1 MPPRWFSAL
10 IVASWLAAT
19 GWLFWHDLWPKWRPG
34 EPPEFYIDLVEEV
47 QNSDRLNTT
56 WTVQR
61 QTKDEEQLRDIFRA
75 TTWVD
80 YQPEDDTFTL
90 HARLTS
96 KGGSPKKENSVAL
109 LGFAVKSM
117 TSEYR
122 VTRTGQLRELKTRL
136 SFINVPKE
144 TARRPNENLEEVAQF
159 LLEGKVRDDRFF
171 LHCSVGGAL
180 LAKDVKM
187 DLPPTSVSH
196 NASVLLPLHPV
207 NRIHGL
213 RLGQSWRQPLVDP
226 FRDAFDSLLGSAGAH
241 YINAHVLPQPQILK
255 RDDGTETTC
264 LVIEYDEEGQLAG
277 RTWVE
282 QDSERV
288 EQQEA
293 LREGDRWLMKRD
305 NSRNPLRRPF

>member
-1 MPPRWFSAL
+1 MPPRWLTVL

-19 GWLFWHDLWPKWRPG
+19 GWLFWHDLWPSWRPG
-34 EPPEFYIDLVEEV
+34 EPPKFYIDLVEEV
-47 QNSDRLNTT
+47 QNPDRLKTT

-61 QTKDEEQLRDIFRA
+61 QKKDDAQLRDIFRA

-90 HARLTS
+90 HAQLNG
-96 KGGSPKKENSVAL
+96 KGSHAKEENNVSL
-109 LGFAVKSM
+109 LRFAVKTM

-122 VTRTGQLRELKTRL
+122 VTRSGQLRELRSRL
-136 SFINVPKE
+136 SFINMP
-144 TARRPNENLEEVAQF
+144 RPGAAIRKENLEEVAQF
-159 LLEGKVRDDRFF
+159 LLEGKVRGDRFF
-171 LHCSVGGAL
+171 AHCSVGGAL
-180 LAKDVKM
+180 AAKDFKM
-187 DLPPTSVSH
+187 DLPPASVSH

-213 RLGQSWRQPLVDP
+213 RLGQSWRQPVVDP
-226 FRDAFDSLLGSAGAH
+226 FRDSFDSLLGSSGAR
-241 YINAHVLPQPQILK
+241 YLNARVLPQPQLLK
-255 RDDGTETTC
+255 RDDGNETTC
-264 LVIEYDEEGQLAG
+264 LVIEYEEEGQFAG

-293 LREGDRWLMKRD
+293 YLDGDTWFMKRD
-305 NSRNPLRRPF
+305 NPRKAIKRP